1 MKLPELAKEYPACD
15 YCGIENPN
23 GDRLCLCHSN
33 ALEHGRG
40 HAHKSHDIYGA
51 MGCHACHDLVDARS
65 GTLNKHQKRDMH
77 DTANKKFLR
86 WLVPQ
91 IESITLKDG
100 RTIQL

>member
-1 MKLPELAKEYPACD
+1 MELLELAKEYPACD

-33 ALEHGRG
+33 ALQDGRG
-40 HAHKSHDIYGA
+40 ASFKSHDLFGA
-51 MGCHACHDLVDARS
+51 MGCHACHDLVDGRN
-65 GTLNKHQKRDMH
+65 GTLNKHQKRAMH
-77 DTANKKFLR
+77 EAANKKMLR

-100 RTIQL
+100 RKITL